1 MQTKLNLVNISDTI
15 NDKAVKMMIPRV
27 SIVMAAYN
35 ANQFLAEALDDL
47 LAQTFTDFELI
58 VVDDGSTD
66 GTLAM
71 LDSYAAADARIIV
84 LKNEINLGL
93 PTSLNLGIKHC
104 RAALIARADADDR
117 YPPDRLAK
125 QVAFLDA
132 HPEVGLLSG
141 AVDKIDAHGKY
152 LLSVRFPTEDGQIR
166 MRELFLN
173 SFTHPGVMYRTE
185 LVRSIGGYDP
195 EYFTSEDA
203 DLYSRLRPV
212 TIAANLEDKVVYYRK
227 HGAAST
233 QNRKS
238 KDVALSLSVRQRLL
252 SGYLQRPVGIDEAE
266 ALQAVYWARK
276 KYNLTVDQL
285 IVARRG
291 FKEIFRQAKRCENSD
306 TLRFFKSE
314 VCRALLAAARS
325 DQNLPGMLRW
335 RLFTEVFW
343 WDPRMISTSLRD
355 RLNKSL
361 GREA

>member
-1 MQTKLNLVNISDTI
+1 
-15 NDKAVKMMIPRV
+15 MIAPRV

-35 ANQFLAEALDDL
+35 ATQFLAEALDDL

-58 VVDDGSTD
+58 LVDDGSTD
-66 GTLAM
+66 GTLAV
-71 LDSYAAADARIIV
+71 LESYAAADGRVVV
-84 LKNEINLGL
+84 LKNEVNQGL
-93 PTSLNLGIKHC
+93 PKSLNVGIEHC

-141 AVDKIDAHGKY
+141 AVDKIDEQGKY
-152 LLSVRFPTEDGQIR
+152 LLSARFPTDDGQIR

-173 SFTHPGVMYRTE
+173 SFTHPGVMYRTD

-195 EYFTSEDA
+195 DFFTSEDA
-203 DLYSRLRPV
+203 DLYSRLRPL
-212 TIAANLEDKVVYYRK
+212 TKAANLEDTVVYYRK

-238 KDVALSLSVRQRLL
+238 KDVALSLSVRQRLI
-252 SGYLQRPVGIDEAE
+252 SEYLQRPVGIQEAE
-266 ALQAVYWARK
+266 ALQEVFWARK

-285 IVARRG
+285 MVAKQG
-291 FKEIFRQAKRCENSD
+291 FREIFRQAQKSENPD

-325 DQNLPGMLRW
+325 DQNLSGVLRG
-335 RLFTEVFW
+335 RLFMEALL
-343 WDPRMISTSLRD
+343 WDPRMTSSFSTARLKRVLRGILQGEN
-355 RLNKSL
+355 RV
-361 GREA
+361 R